1 MHREVQAETGVE
13 TGDEG
18 SALDDPNNDLARD
31 LDNLADRTDPAGS
44 SPLRLFRFERRW
56 LTRIFQAILPSGAHP
71 RMPLGARDVPAG
83 RFVDDLLASAPLLSV
98 LGLRAALWLVMAA
111 PLFGRRPGTFAGLGA
126 GGRVALLDRLRRSDR
141 YLVRQAVTLLKV
153 VACLAVCGLGPVQRR
168 LGVHPTDATPPPWAR
183 RPR

>member
-1 MHREVQAETGVE
+1 MHREAQAETGGE
-13 TGDEG
+13 TGERT
-18 SALDDPNNDLARD
+18 APDDPGGDLAGDLAR
-31 LDNLADRTDPAGS
+31 LAGPADPAGS

-56 LTRIFQAILPSGAHP
+56 LIQVFETILPSGAHP

-111 PLFGRRPGTFAGLGA
+111 PLFGRRPRSFRGLGPE
-126 GGRVALLDRLRRSDR
+126 GRAALLDRLRRSDR
-141 YLVRQAVTLLKV
+141 YLVRQGVTLLKV
-153 VACLAVCGLGPVQRR
+153 LACLAVCGLGPVQRR
-168 LGVHPTDATPPPWAR
+168 LGIHPTDATPPPWAR